1 MAKDPGLAADTCI
14 YMEAVAGDGGAHNSN
29 GVWWLSPDIKLTG
42 PTSGLDKAD
51 PGQLNPVE
59 VTCHRKAAGSNCV
72 TPGGETITI
81 QLWVGNPSLAMTPDN
96 PASTFLVQSIGHD
109 FPAEGAS
116 ATQEFDWTPP
126 DGLPA
131 DNPQSSGHK
140 CLIARA
146 YPDSLT
152 PSAKKFFVPGDPHVA
167 QHNICIVPCGGPGA
181 AKRPGPCGFKVLTL
195 NLNAE
200 QIETVILRAAGD
212 LNPSKFVR
220 TVVLERLEKTQGFRR
235 LATRPPRGFKFLLPD
250 FPKAEVTDRTR
261 PGCLAGLFGIG
272 FRPSYEAKV
281 ELRPGQLISFTF
293 LADLTGASFGDAYIF
308 HLTQTGAAD
317 ASAQGGLTIVMVSV

>member
-1 MAKDPGLAADTCI
+1 
-14 YMEAVAGDGGAHNSN
+14 
-29 GVWWLSPDIKLTG
+29 
-42 PTSGLDKAD
+42 
-51 PGQLNPVE
+51 
-59 VTCHRKAAGSNCV
+59 
-72 TPGGETITI
+72 
-81 QLWVGNPSLAMTPDN
+81 MTPDN

-181 AKRPGPCGFKVLTL
+181 ARRPGPCGLRVATVNINARKSEKVT
-195 NLNAE
+195 
-200 QIETVILRAAGD
+200 LRAVVD
-212 LNPSKFVR
+212 LKPNKFVR
-220 TVVLERLEKTQGFRR
+220 KVVLQRLEKTKGFRR
-235 LATRPPRGFKFLLPD
+235 LATTAPRGFKFELSD
-250 FPKAEVTDRTR
+250 FP
-261 PGCLAGLFGIG
+261 
-272 FRPSYEAKV
+272 
-281 ELRPGQLISFTF
+281 Q
-293 LADLTGASFGDAYIF
+293 
-308 HLTQTGAAD
+308 
-317 ASAQGGLTIVMVSV
+317 